1 MLKIFNTLSKK
12 KKKFYPINKKIVKMY
27 VCGVTPYDICH
38 IGHARTFIIFDII
51 IRYLKFLG
59 YKTKY
64 VRNITDIDDKIIDIA
79 KKKKQN
85 INDITKKIINK
96 ISQDF
101 NKLNILIPDFEPKVT
116 DHIND
121 IIKIINILLI
131 NNSAY
136 IAKNGDIMFSIKKY
150 LNYGI
155 LSKQKINL
163 LKLNK
168 KIKNIFIKNNYKDFV
183 LWKLTCKSDIGW
195 ISPWGYG
202 RPGWHIECSTLSHKY
217 LGNFFD
223 IHGGGNDLIF
233 PHHENE
239 LAQSSCI
246 NKSFYVNYWIHT
258 GMIITK
264 NKKMSK
270 SLNNTFKIKDILLK
284 YNKEIIRYFLTITHY
299 RSPIIYSED
308 KLKQAELAVQK
319 LYISMYNISYIYNHK
334 NIETNFFSLENQ
346 FYNAMND
353 DFNTP
358 RAYSI
363 LFKISHK
370 INIANNNK
378 KYLIANYFILKL
390 KKLGNILGLLF
401 YNPKDYLEN
410 NGNLN
415 DYYNK
420 YEIEKLI
427 KQRNIARNNHLWEKA
442 DYIRNKLKNKNILL
456 EDTNNGTIWKKKIK

>member
-1 MLKIFNTLSKK
+1 MLKIFNTLSKN
-12 KKKFYPINKKIVKMY
+12 KKKFYPINKKIVKIY
-27 VCGVTPYDICH
+27 VCGITPYDICH

-64 VRNITDIDDKIIDIA
+64 VRNITDIDDKIINIA
-79 KKKKQN
+79 KKKKQS
-85 INDITKKIINK
+85 INNITKKIINK

-101 NKLNILIPDFEPKVT
+101 NNLGILAPDFEPKVT
-116 DHIND
+116 NHIND
-121 IIKIINILLI
+121 IINTINILLK

-183 LWKLTCKSDIGW
+183 LWKLTNKLNIGW

-202 RPGWHIECSTLSHKY
+202 RPGWHIECSTLSYKY

-223 IHGGGNDLIF
+223 IHGGGNDLVF

-246 NKSFYVNYWIHT
+246 NKLFYVNYWIHS
-258 GMIITK
+258 GMVIVK

-299 RSPIIYSED
+299 RSPIIYNEK
-308 KLKQAELAVQK
+308 KLKQAQLAIQK
-319 LYISMYNISYIYNHK
+319 LYISMYNINYSYNIK
-334 NIETNFFSLENQ
+334 NIKTNFFSLENQ

-358 RAYSI
+358 KAYSI
-363 LFKISHK
+363 LFKISRK

-378 KYLIANYFILKL
+378 KYLIANYLILKL

-401 YNPKDYLEN
+401 YDPKNYLKN
-410 NGNLN
+410 NGDLN
-415 DYYNK
+415 DYYNR

-427 KQRNIARNNHLWEKA
+427 KKRNIARSNQLWNKA
-442 DYIRNKLKNKNILL
+442 DFIRNKLKNKNIIL